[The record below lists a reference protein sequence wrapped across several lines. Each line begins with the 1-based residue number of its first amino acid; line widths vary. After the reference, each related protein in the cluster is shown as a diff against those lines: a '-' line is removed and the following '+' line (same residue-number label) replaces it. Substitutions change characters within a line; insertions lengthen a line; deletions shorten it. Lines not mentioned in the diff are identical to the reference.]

1 MTFALIAL
9 LSIAV
14 LVLAVM
20 LGQRMRDEGQR
31 SEARIAALASAIDD
45 PRWNS
50 ALDRDIAPD
59 VSASTY
65 LVSLVAP
72 PPTRTS
78 RAPAFAAAAVVV
90 LCIVGLLGTA
100 MSGGRRAPR
109 HVEASVPASI
119 ELVTMRHVL
128 DGETL
133 VVSGLVR
140 NPSTSETPSLS
151 AIVSVIGQG
160 GQVVARGESPLDAVA
175 LGPGKETTFR
185 VSVAD
190 VSDPGRYRVAFM
202 NGSQVVPHVD
212 RRSDLTRTALA
223 GDARGN

>member
-1 MTFALIAL
+1 MTFALIGL

-14 LVLAVM
+14 LVLGVL
-20 LGQRMRDEGQR
+20 LGRRLRDERQR
-31 SEARIAALASAIDD
+31 SEARIVALASAMDD
-45 PRWNS
+45 ARWDMPLES
-50 ALDRDIAPD
+50 GVASD
-59 VSASTY
+59 VSPSAN

-72 PPTRTS
+72 PPTTTS
-78 RAPAFAAAAVVV
+78 RLPAFAAAAVVV

-100 MSGGRRAPR
+100 MNGGKRTPR
-109 HVEASVPASI
+109 HAEVAAPATI

-140 NPSTSETPSLS
+140 NPSSNETPSLS
-151 AIVSVIGQG
+151 AIVSVVGNDG
-160 GQVVARGESPLDAVA
+160 HVVARGESPLDAGV

-185 VSVAD
+185 VSVPD

-202 NGSQVVPHVD
+202 NGGQVVPHVD
-212 RRSDLTRTALA
+212 RRSDVTRTALA
-223 GDARGN
+223 SDARGN